1 MQNSSDNSI
10 LLSSLATA
18 VPLLVTLSM
27 SSLIGLSDMY
37 MASLV
42 GNAAQAAVGIADQV
56 LFLTVITATGLC
68 GGVGCCVA
76 QSFGGKNMALVRAF
90 ARDSLVVAFAFGLI
104 AWLAGAFFAPQIF
117 YVFGADE
124 RIIALGVPYLRLC
137 AFGNLPWSIAQCQ
150 TSILRASGAAHL
162 SIIQW
167 AVISV
172 VSIGASAIFFLY
184 PGLPGYHSLE
194 TLALTWD
201 AGCIVGVLV
210 GWFCL
215 KRMCFLSPNKDF
227 VKTVDQP
234 WPLRIRRLMRIGIPL
249 MLTEVCYVASN
260 FLLYRLASSMP
271 QGADVQAA
279 WAIKSKVEDALA
291 STPLLAMSLAAATLI
306 GQSLGAKDV
315 AHARKLGWKLT
326 ATGVISMIGLGVGIF
341 LGAPWLACRFS
352 NVTAVADIVE
362 WLLRG
367 SLILLPLN
375 AVSLILFGGM
385 EGAGFTRLPMAVN
398 AVAYLLVR
406 LPLAWLLALPLGLG
420 IKGIWLATFVAW
432 LFMCLAACLIFAR
445 RSWEPR
451 SNETSYL
458 DLRVQ

>member
-37 MASLV
+37 MASLL

-56 LFLTVITATGLC
+56 LFLSVITATGLC

-76 QSFGGKNMALVRAF
+76 QSFGGKNMAMVRAF

-124 RIIALGVPYLRLC
+124 RIISLGVPYLRLC

-167 AVISV
+167 TVISV

-201 AGCIVGVLV
+201 AGCVVGILV

-215 KRMCFLSPNKDF
+215 KRMCFISPSKDF
-227 VKTVDQP
+227 VETVDQP
-234 WPLRIRRLMRIGIPL
+234 WRLRIRQLMRIGIPL
-249 MLTEVCYVASN
+249 MLTEVCYVASS
-260 FLLYRLASSMP
+260 FLICRLASSMP
-271 QGADVQAA
+271 QGAEVLAA

-291 STPLLAMSLAAATLI
+291 GTPLLALSLAAATLI
-306 GQSLGAKDV
+306 GHSLGARDV
-315 AHARKLGWKLT
+315 ARARRLGWNL
-326 ATGVISMIGLGVGIF
+326 ASAGAISMIGLGIGIF
-341 LGAPWLACRFS
+341 FSAPWLASRFS
-352 NVTAVADIVE
+352 SVGSVADIVE

-367 SLILLPLN
+367 SLLLLPLN
-375 AVSLILFGGM
+375 AVSLILCAGL
-385 EGAGFTRLPMAVN
+385 EGAGFTRVPLAMN
-398 AVAYLLVR
+398 AVACLLVR
-406 LPLAWLLALPLGLG
+406 LPLAWLLALPFGLG
-420 IKGIWLATFVAW
+420 VRGMWLATFIAW
-432 LFMCLAACLIFAR
+432 LVMSLAACLIFAR

-451 SNETSYL
+451 SSETSYL